1 MPRRMHRSIFSICV
15 VAAAFILPL
24 AGKADT
30 AAAASAPFYKITSN
44 SSILLQPAV
53 NAPIT
58 DALIE
63 DLTPCATE
71 DIAKPKYACA
81 HEEISNAKP
90 AYALIRADIAKTSH
104 AHGFYELSFP
114 SATLKVKRVYRLT
127 YRQMDPTTHS
137 STATTLN
144 VDTTPTVTVS
154 YLPRAAGGFLFE
166 FESVLA
172 FRSSSGLLVTIP
184 TDCPSRQQKGAANSP
199 WRPVTLTT
207 TDKKLGK
214 TETVQVWLNTP
225 SQTTGNP
232 FQNPNGLGSMYACVN
247 RTALHGDFAVD
258 PAGAAALLSN
268 LDSSLGKVQWAF
280 APGSKLA
287 PAPPPTAKGDAS
299 FYANVNLAAATGA
312 SFAWGLDGK
321 VALEPLPLGGGTL
334 TLLSAAANTGH
345 NTANVKGQ
353 TYTDTIDW
361 TLPYNYLFSIPG
373 SSPATLVVTATPLY
387 ETDLEFDRRNLL
399 IAADTSW
406 SLKKLYQPQTYRTP
420 AKNGQLV
427 KYPDPA
433 LNPFGYGLQ
442 FHAGVEAGSA
452 LISTVQKAT
461 SGSAKLTIPTYS
473 IARAVPQVRGFLQW
487 IPNRSLGLITLDD
500 TFTGRYLFA
509 TENTVEQS
517 KTFALRLRPID
528 GWKGFNSLLATWS
541 PPSTGHFGLTATYN
555 DGFCAPRFS
564 RVNSVTLGVTILY

>member
-1 MPRRMHRSIFSICV
+1 MRRRTPRSIDSVCV
-15 VAAAFILPL
+15 LAAALFFSHP
-24 AGKADT
+24 GNAD
-30 AAAASAPFYKITSN
+30 SAPPSSTPFYKITSD
-44 SSILLQPAV
+44 SSILLQPPT
-53 NAPIT
+53 NSPIT
-58 DALIE
+58 DAIVE

-71 DIAKPKYACA
+71 DTAKPKYACA
-81 HEEISNAKP
+81 HDEISNAKP
-90 AYALIRADIAKTSH
+90 AYSLIRADIAKTSH
-104 AHGFYELSFP
+104 AHGFYELIFP
-114 SATLKVKRVYRLT
+114 AGTLKLKRIYRLT
-127 YRQMDPTTHS
+127 YRQSDPATHN
-137 STATTLN
+137 STAATLTI
-144 VDTTPTVTVS
+144 DTSPAVTVS
-154 YLPRAAGGFLFE
+154 YLPRATAGYLFE

-172 FRSSSGLLVTIP
+172 FRNSSGLLVTSP
-184 TDCPSRQQKGAANSP
+184 TDCPSNPQKSAPDSP
-199 WRPVTLTT
+199 WKPVTLTA

-214 TETVQVWLNTP
+214 TQAVQVWLKAP
-225 SQTTGNP
+225 AQASANP
-232 FQNPNGLGSMYACVN
+232 FQNPNGLGSMYVCVN
-247 RTALHGDFAVD
+247 RTALHGDFALD
-258 PAGAAALLSN
+258 PAGAPALLAN
-268 LDSSLGKVQWAF
+268 IDSALGSVPWTL

-321 VALEPLPLGGGTL
+321 IALLPLPLAGGTL

-345 NTANVKGQ
+345 NTASVKGQ

-361 TLPYNYLFSIPG
+361 TLPYTYLFSIPG
-373 SSPATLVVTATPLY
+373 SSPATLVVTASPLY

-399 IAADTSW
+399 IAADTTW

-427 KYPDPA
+427 KYPDPS
-433 LNPFGYGLQ
+433 LSPFGYGLQ
-442 FHAGVEAGSA
+442 LHAGIEAGGA
-452 LISTVQKAT
+452 LIDTIQKAT
-461 SGSAKLTIPTYS
+461 SGSAKQTIPTYS

-487 IPNRSLGLITLDD
+487 IPNRSLGLLTLDD

-517 KTFALRLRPID
+517 RTFALRLRPID
-528 GWKGFNSLLATWS
+528 GWKGFNSFLATWS